1 MKCNNVSEYSKLE
14 KFNIFIV
21 DIVSTYIKTAK
32 PTAGR
37 TRARSRSRSRSRSM
51 SRRSVAPVIQE
62 NDNQNEAEEPLKVNY
77 KIE

>member
-1 MKCNNVSEYSKLE
+1 MKRKNVREQKQNRE
-14 KFNIFIV
+14 INFVPV
-21 DIVSTYIKTAK
+21 DVVSSYIKTAK

-62 NDNQNEAEEPLKVNY
+62 NDNQNEAEEPLKVSFN
-77 KIE
+77 